1 MSRGWRCDRCDICGN
16 SNDEVYLPACDVCKR
31 DTCKECAYDF
41 QVNEDGDIT
50 WTICNDCQDT
60 EVMIPE
66 DDQAAYEKLIS
77 ASNYILFVRADYE
90 AFNAIL
96 LGPRGE
102 LILHGEAQPLGET
115 FQTWQ
120 VQNAKRWMDY
130 AALEARKL
138 VAS

>member
-1 MSRGWRCDRCDICGN
+1 MRGWRCDRCDICGN
-16 SNDEVYLPACDVCKR
+16 SDDEVYLPDCETCGQDI
-31 DTCKECAYDF
+31 CKECTYDY
-41 QVNEDGDIT
+41 QVNGDGDIT
-50 WTICNDCQDT
+50 WAICQECSDD

-96 LGPRGE
+96 LGPRGD
-102 LILHGEAQPLGET
+102 LILHGEAQPLDET
-115 FQTWQ
+115 FQAWQ

-130 AALEARKL
+130 AALEARKV